1 MKHFLGNRKRED
13 EFTNSY
19 KMNNILQIEKEL
31 APLRQQ
37 LKEHELYNSLKYI
50 NDVKLFME
58 SHVFAVWD
66 FMSLLKALQRELT
79 CVTLPW
85 LPAVNTKTARFINE
99 IVLGEE
105 TDVNELGE
113 PKSHFEMYIDAM
125 RQAGASTVQISS
137 FISDIIDG
145 KPVEQTLENCSIID
159 EVKDFVNF
167 SFEVIKTRQPHII
180 ASSFTFGR
188 EDVIPDM
195 FLEIV
200 KNTEE
205 KEGSSYSKLTYYLNR
220 HIELDGDEH
229 GPLSLQMI
237 EELCGEDQQKW
248 DDVLYYAK
256 ESLQKRVQLWD
267 GIAKQINQAVLA

>member
-1 MKHFLGNRKRED
+1 MQIVRFAFFID
-13 EFTNSY
+13 SY
-19 KMNNILQIEKEL
+19 KMSNILHIEKEL

-37 LKEHELYNSLKYI
+37 LKEHELYNSLNDI

-79 CVTLPW
+79 CVNLPW

-105 TDVNELGE
+105 TDINEFGE

-125 RQAGASTVQISS
+125 RQAGANTAQISS
-137 FISDIIDG
+137 FISEIIDG
-145 KPVEQTLENCSIID
+145 KSVEQAIQNCSIIA

-167 SFEVIKTRQPHII
+167 SFEVIKTGEPHII

-205 KEGSSYSKLTYYLNR
+205 KEGNSYSKLKYYLNR

-248 DDVLYYAK
+248 EDVLFYAK
-256 ESLQKRVQLWD
+256 QSLQKRIQLWD
-267 GIAKQINQAVLA
+267 GIAQQIKQRV

>member
-1 MKHFLGNRKRED
+1 
-13 EFTNSY
+13 
-19 KMNNILQIEKEL
+19 MNYISFIEKEL
-31 APLRQQ
+31 ENLRNQ
-37 LKEHELYNSLKYI
+37 LNI
-50 NDVKLFME
+50 DDVKIFMQ

-79 CVTLPW
+79 CVDVPW
-85 LPAVNTKTARFINE
+85 FPKVHAKTARFINE

-125 RQAGASTVQISS
+125 KQIGADTTPIAQ
-137 FISDIIDG
+137 FISKVYDG
-145 KPVEQTLENCSIID
+145 NNISESLKEVTSIP
-159 EVKDFVNF
+159 EVISFVNF
-167 SFEVIKTRQPHII
+167 TFEVIATKEAHLI
-180 ASSFTFGR
+180 AALFTFGR

-205 KEGSSYSKLTYYLNR
+205 ERNLDCSKLSYYLKR

-237 EELCGEDQQKW
+237 EELCGNDEQKW
-248 DDVLYYAK
+248 NDVLFYAK
-256 ESLQKRVQLWD
+256 KAIEKRIQLWD
-267 GIAKQINQAVLA
+267 GITKHIKNPVAV

>member
-1 MKHFLGNRKRED
+1 MQIVRFA
-13 EFTNSY
+13 FFINSY
-19 KMNNILQIEKEL
+19 KMSNIARIEKEL
-31 APLRQQ
+31 VPLRKQ
-37 LKEHELYNSLKYI
+37 LKEHELYGSLKDI

-66 FMSLLKALQRELT
+66 FMSLLKALQKELT
-79 CVTLPW
+79 CVNVPW
-85 LPAVNTKTARFINE
+85 LPSINTKTARFINE

-105 TDVNELGE
+105 SDVNELGE

-125 RQAGASTVQISS
+125 RQAGASINQISS
-137 FISDIIDG
+137 FISEILDG
-145 KPVEQTLENCSIID
+145 KPVEQALKNCSIIE

-167 SFEVIKTRQPHII
+167 SFEVIKTKQAHII

-200 KNTEE
+200 KKTEE
-205 KEGSSYSKLTYYLNR
+205 KEGNSYRKLSYYLNR

-237 EELCGEDQQKW
+237 KELCGNDEQKW
-248 DDVLYYAK
+248 NDVLYYAK
-256 ESLQKRVQLWD
+256 ESLQKRIQLWN
-267 GIAKQINQAVLA
+267 GIAKQVNQAVLV